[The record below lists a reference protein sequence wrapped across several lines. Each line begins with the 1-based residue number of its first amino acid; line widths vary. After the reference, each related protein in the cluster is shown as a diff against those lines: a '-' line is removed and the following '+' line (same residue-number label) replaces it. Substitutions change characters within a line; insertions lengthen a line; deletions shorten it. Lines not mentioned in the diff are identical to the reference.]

1 MRPTSATSLIKAFP
15 ADVNDGNLEPHGSH
29 YEIVRGSLLHVNR

>member
-15 ADVNDGNLEPHGSH
+15 ADFNDANLEPHGSH
-29 YEIVRGSLLHVNR
+29 Y